1 METWTWYMI
10 LSAGRKFMHDNFIF
24 TVQKLSPKAGVIKKK
39 GRKNNDFGYLKSLVQ
54 SFLNI
59 KISKRINWNKLTKQ
73 ANNVNV
79 N

>member
-39 GRKNNDFGYLKSLVQ
+39 GRKNNDLDILK
-54 SFLNI
+54 
-59 KISKRINWNKLTKQ
+59 KKR
-73 ANNVNV
+73 
-79 N
+79 

>member
-1 METWTWYMI
+1 
-10 LSAGRKFMHDNFIF
+10 MHDNFIF

-39 GRKNNDFGYLKSLVQ
+39 GEKTTIWIFLKNDSLVQ

-59 KISKRINWNKLTKQ
+59 KISKRINSNKLTKQ